1 MLYVLAQKMRRLNA
15 CLSFAFVL
23 RSTLPL
29 LLITTTNMQI
39 TSFSKFVIRLSRC
52 RWQRPFISFFV
63 VVTCVIIVGFFLR
76 LILLLFA
83 FLLCAC
89 QLSELFQCFLLLFNF
104 LYELRSVLSPTS
116 HSIRRCILSHATV
129 KVSHWMMLLFYL
141 RWCYI
146 ISVFVLWFAYNFIF
160 TSGLLDWKNL
170 LNERT
175 LRTSVRCHFRL

>member
-1 MLYVLAQKMRRLNA
+1 MAT
-15 CLSFAFVL
+15 AFH
-23 RSTLPL
+23 
-29 LLITTTNMQI
+29 
-39 TSFSKFVIRLSRC
+39 FV
-52 RWQRPFISFFV
+52 FFV
-63 VVTCVIIVGFFLR
+63 VTCAIIVGFFLR

-146 ISVFVLWFAYNFIF
+146 ISVFVLWFAYNRDIYVWTVGLEKFGKRTNTSHVSSLPFSFI
-160 TSGLLDWKNL
+160 
-170 LNERT
+170 
-175 LRTSVRCHFRL
+175 VRKSPRAARNAGSLALATTEIP